1 MYKCP
6 EVRAHEIGYDLRCD
20 SVSWGSSFP
29 EWYGHGCLF
38 QKVSDQLMVSQADLS
53 TGAQCG
59 QVSGGGTLLIKE
71 GGGLKKDGVATE
83 LTATTVLA
91 RVLWGT
97 PS

>member
-1 MYKCP
+1 
-6 EVRAHEIGYDLRCD
+6 
-20 SVSWGSSFP
+20 
-29 EWYGHGCLF
+29 
-38 QKVSDQLMVSQADLS
+38 MVSQADLS

-83 LTATTVLA
+83 PTATTVLA

-97 PS
+97 PSQVPLSGADSNKVLE